1 MRSTRGSLSH
11 HPRGQY
17 CLRHVYLG
25 SHPRAT
31 SHLAR
36 PGLHFFGLQAWT
48 KCRRSSQSPQQH
60 PKDWS
65 QSPRQ
70 PRSSGSG
77 SSWQKRTAVSTS
89 PQADTGHWLV
99 QLTQRGGYI
108 SWPCFPLS
116 PTHRDRGMDKM
127 AWEDDWAH
135 RQARRRKR
143 RGWVA
148 VSSWSGLLR
157 FHLTRRCGERPHEIQ
172 APDRRLPWAHANSAT
187 WSSANTGDRGNTGHG
202 TRDGGRAGVMGS

>member
-1 MRSTRGSLSH
+1 MRREKHQRLPVPSPSRSVLSEACLFIRALTPEPHSIWHGPGFTSLSF
-11 HPRGQY
+11 
-17 CLRHVYLG
+17 
-25 SHPRAT
+25 
-31 SHLAR
+31 R
-36 PGLHFFGLQAWT
+36 PGQNG
-48 KCRRSSQSPQQH
+48 RRSSQNPQQH

-77 SSWQKRTAVSTS
+77 SSWQRRTAESTS
-89 PQADTGHWLV
+89 PRADTGHWLV

-127 AWEDDWAH
+127 AWEDDWAD

-143 RGWVA
+143 RGWVV

-157 FHLTRRCGERPHEIQ
+157 FHLTRRCG
-172 APDRRLPWAHANSAT
+172 
-187 WSSANTGDRGNTGHG
+187 
-202 TRDGGRAGVMGS
+202 